1 MLTANTK
8 LKWINYSARHLEYNI
23 QMMESGTRIKMGR
36 MIRHRIS
43 VQVISSS
50 WKPPKLPAS
59 KIVNFVSPQHITL
72 CQKVRFHSVWK
83 KVLFSYLINVN
94 SYQISPRKSSIL
106 FQIENWGHDRL
117 TLSGLDIFIM
127 NIMTRKQTQNAA
139 GQSSTIVTSMNIDI
153 HNIWRRCLLLRRCQ
167 SPIIKDPCRQESHV
181 EEERLCFNIC

>member
-1 MLTANTK
+1 
-8 LKWINYSARHLEYNI
+8 
-23 QMMESGTRIKMGR
+23 MMESGTRIKMGR

-181 EEERLCFNIC
+181 MWRIKRLFVILIASSSLWISGSKLKNSNC